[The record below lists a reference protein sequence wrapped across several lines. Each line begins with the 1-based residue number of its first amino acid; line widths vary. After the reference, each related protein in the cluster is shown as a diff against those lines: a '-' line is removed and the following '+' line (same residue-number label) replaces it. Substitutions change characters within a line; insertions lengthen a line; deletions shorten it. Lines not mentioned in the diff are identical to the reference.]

1 MTWWLIPLILGVIAA
16 GSLAGL
22 TLSKVWL
29 GRRDLGLHVSG
40 IESKV
45 EIQKQVGTV
54 FTPKSLQEAA
64 TIVEKKLKQETAK
77 ISQSETPEKIPA
89 TVAAKTSPEISE
101 TNRAASPEENPQVD
115 MFVLPRSVLKERII
129 NDTTNDITNVDRE
142 LPAPLKEKQSP
153 VVEVSKNAAMA
164 EVEYNFTLAE
174 KPLNGTLSVFK
185 TIEWDNKR
193 DEFDAMDPE
202 IKWQITQAYTE
213 MFLANNIARVFRDL
227 GGDDEHMTSSYLEL
241 KSKVG
246 ERLRHVLESLGT
258 ASK

>member
-1 MTWWLIPLILGVIAA
+1 
-16 GSLAGL
+16 
-22 TLSKVWL
+22 
-29 GRRDLGLHVSG
+29 
-40 IESKV
+40 
-45 EIQKQVGTV
+45 
-54 FTPKSLQEAA
+54 
-64 TIVEKKLKQETAK
+64 
-77 ISQSETPEKIPA
+77 
-89 TVAAKTSPEISE
+89 
-101 TNRAASPEENPQVD
+101 
-115 MFVLPRSVLKERII
+115 MFVLPRQSELK
-129 NDTTNDITNVDRE
+129 NQVFNNTSNVNE
-142 LPAPLKEKQSP
+142 EPPAPLKEEQSP
-153 VVEVSKNAAMA
+153 AAEVSKNAAMA

-193 DEFDAMDPE
+193 EEFDAMDPE

-246 ERLRHVLESLGT
+246 ERLRHVLESMGT

>member
-45 EIQKQVGTV
+45 EIQNQVGTV

-64 TIVEKKLKQETAK
+64 TIVEKKLKQETVK
-77 ISQSETPEKIPA
+77 ISQPKTSEKIPA
-89 TVAAKTSPEISE
+89 TVAAKTSPDISE
-101 TNRAASPEENPQVD
+101 TNRAGSPEESPVVD
-115 MFVLPRSVLKERII
+115 MFVLPRQSELK
-129 NDTTNDITNVDRE
+129 NQVFNNTSNVDE
-142 LPAPLKEKQSP
+142 EPPAPLKEEQSP
-153 VVEVSKNAAMA
+153 AAEVSKNAAMA

-213 MFLANNIARVFRDL
+213 MFLANNIARVFREL